1 MKEVTVSALYEGT
14 YSVGIDKIFNK
25 IEKEDPPA
33 KGALK
38 LSINPF
44 LIQDK
49 DYTILF
55 DVGIGDLLSDES
67 SIDAI
72 LSNLSKHS
80 ITEYDVTDI
89 FISHLHFDHFAG
101 LANRKSGY
109 WDLTFPDAVIWVSEG
124 GWKDLND
131 SLDKKPDE
139 YQELIHFLSM
149 RADLRFLQD
158 GSNPIPPVAV
168 EKIGGHTEH
177 HLALFYKNGDH
188 RYLMAG
194 DVLGRR
200 IAVNK
205 NFLAK
210 FDFDPKQSMVAR
222 NRLKEIA
229 FNEKYT
235 IMAYHETDYP
245 LFKLVDFKSKEGYT
259 IENV

>member
-1 MKEVTVSALYEGT
+1 MKDFTVSALYEGT
-14 YSVGIDKIFNK
+14 YSVGINKIFNK
-25 IEKEDPPA
+25 IDQEAPPA

-44 LIQDK
+44 LIQDPNH
-49 DYTILF
+49 TILF
-55 DVGIGDLLSDES
+55 DVGIGDLLSSES

-109 WDLTFPDAVIWVSEG
+109 WDLTFPDAVIYVSKD
-124 GWKDLND
+124 GWEDLND
-131 SLDKKPDE
+131 TLEKKPDD
-139 YQELIHFLSM
+139 YQELIHFLNM
-149 RADLRFLQD
+149 RADLQFLQD
-158 GSNPIPPVAV
+158 GSNPIPPVTI

-200 IAVNK
+200 IAINK

-210 FDFDPKQSMVAR
+210 FDFDPKQSMETR
-222 NRLKEIA
+222 NRLKKLA
-229 FNEKYT
+229 YNEKYT
-235 IMAYHETDYP
+235 IMAYHETDHP
-245 LFKLVDFKSKEGYT
+245 LFNLVDYKSKEGYI
-259 IENV
+259 IENL